1 MELEAQ
7 DCAGA
12 PAAGSDVAMI
22 GSLSGIRVVEIST
35 MITAPLAGMMLADMG
50 ADVVKVENPEGGD
63 PYRSFRGGQYSPHFC
78 AYNRNKRSAALDLR
92 STAGRTALE
101 ALLRTSDV
109 LLENFRPGVLA
120 RLDFAP
126 HRLAYLN
133 PRLVHCSITGF
144 GPDGPY
150 KDRPA
155 YDAVAQALSG
165 LSSLLVDPD
174 APRIAGPT
182 IADNAAGQYAAFGI
196 LAALLERERTGRAR
210 RIEVNMLD
218 SALAF
223 IPDPYGYLTQMGVV
237 SDPYLRARTSQSYV
251 FVCAD
256 RAMVAVH
263 LSSQEKFW
271 TGFLDAIGRLDLAA
285 DPRFGTR
292 STRID
297 NYEALRAELSPF
309 FAARPR
315 AHWLDRLRRSD
326 VPYAPVHDVSQ
337 VAADPQVAHLRSF
350 FELEHPTHGPL
361 TAIRRPIWTDG
372 QRDDQPRRPPPT
384 LGEHTDEILRECGL
398 DAGA

>member
-1 MELEAQ
+1 MDDRMARDGLVT
-7 DCAGA
+7 G
-12 PAAGSDVAMI
+12 P
-22 GSLSGIRVVEIST
+22 LSGFRVVEIST

-78 AYNRNKRSAALDLR
+78 AYNRNKRSVALDLR
-92 STAGRTALE
+92 DAGGKAALE
-101 ALLRTSDV
+101 ALLRAGDV

-120 RLDFAP
+120 RLGFDGP
-126 HRLAYLN
+126 RLAELN

-165 LSSLLVDPD
+165 MSSLLVDPD

-182 IADNAAGQYAAFGI
+182 IADNAAGQNAAFGI
-196 LAALLERERTGRAR
+196 VAALMERERTGCAR
-210 RIEVNMLD
+210 RVEVNMLD

-223 IPDPYGYLTQMGVV
+223 IPDPFGYLTQMGIV

-251 FVCAD
+251 FACAD

-263 LSSQEKFW
+263 LSSREKFW
-271 TGFLDAIGRLDLAA
+271 TAFLDVVGRPDLASDA
-285 DPRFGTR
+285 RFRTR
-292 STRID
+292 SDRID
-297 NYEALRAELSPF
+297 NYEALRTEVSPD

-315 AHWLDRLRRSD
+315 GYWLARFERRD
-326 VPYAPVHDVSQ
+326 IPYAPVHDVSA
-337 VAADPQVAHLRSF
+337 VAADPQVIHLRSF
-350 FELEHPTHGPL
+350 FELEHPVQGSL

-372 QRDDQPRRPPPT
+372 QREDQPRRAPPM
-384 LGEHTDEILRECGL
+384 LGEHTDEVLRERGIPAEAR
-398 DAGA
+398 DARPDR